1 VPPVQPGGSAL
12 PGWTSSQTLDGHFLQ
27 TGHIVL
33 NARTTH
39 AAVIDSFG
47 GPDRFHLEELPLAAP
62 GAGEVQIRVA
72 AAAVNP
78 VDLATRAGMVVPAD
92 AAHFPMTIGWDAAG
106 TIERVGE
113 DVADWQVGDRVAAM
127 TPQPADQNGTYAEH
141 MNVAVNLLARVPD
154 GVSLEQA
161 ATIPLVG
168 LTASQMVG
176 WVHVPSGA
184 TLLVDAPLGAV
195 GRLVV
200 QLARNEGITV
210 VAVTRPQDRDAALE
224 LGATEVVDR
233 GDFTAAVR
241 ELYPRGVDAAI
252 DLVGG
257 ATARASFAS
266 IRDGGAYIT
275 AVPPFLDN
283 TGPFT
288 SERDIRVEIQN
299 AHPDAPV
306 LTRLLEAVGRG
317 ELTSSIEHTY
327 PLAEAVEAHSRQAR
341 GGLRGKLV
349 LVP

>member
-1 VPPVQPGGSAL
+1 MSN
-12 PGWTSSQTLDGHFLQ
+12 SH
-27 TGHIVL
+27 
-33 NARTTH
+33 TTH
-39 AAVIDSFG
+39 AAVIESFG

-78 VDLATRAGMVVPAD
+78 VDLATRAGMVIPAE

-113 DVADWQVGDRVAAM
+113 TVADWQVGDRVAAM
-127 TPQPADQNGTYAEH
+127 TPQPADQSGTYAEH
-141 MNVAVNLLARVPD
+141 INVAADLLARVPD

-161 ATIPLVG
+161 ATVPLVG
-168 LTASQMVG
+168 LTASQMLE
-176 WVHVPSGA
+176 WVHLSAGA
-184 TLLVDAPLGAV
+184 VLLVDAPLGAV
-195 GRLVV
+195 GRVVV
-200 QLARNEGITV
+200 QLARNDKVTV

-241 ELYPRGVDAAI
+241 ELHPRGVDAAI

-275 AVPPFLDN
+275 AVPPFLDD

-299 AHPDAPV
+299 THPDTPV

-317 ELTSSIEHTY
+317 ELTAGVEHTY
-327 PLAEAVEAHSRQAR
+327 PLAQAAQAHSRQAR

>member
-1 VPPVQPGGSAL
+1 MS
-12 PGWTSSQTLDGHFLQ
+12 
-27 TGHIVL
+27 
-33 NARTTH
+33 NAHTTH
-39 AAVIDSFG
+39 AAVIESFG
-47 GPDRFHLEELPLAAP
+47 GPDRFHLGKLPLAAP
-62 GAGEVQIRVA
+62 GTGKVQIRVA

-78 VDLATRAGMVVPAD
+78 VDLATRAGLVIPAD

-113 DVADWQVGDRVAAM
+113 NVAGWQVGDRVAAM

-141 MNVAVNLLARVPD
+141 ITVAADLLARVPD

-161 ATIPLVG
+161 ATVPLVG
-168 LTASQMVG
+168 LTASQMLE
-176 WVHVPSGA
+176 WVHLSAGA
-184 TLLVDAPLGAV
+184 VLLVDAPLGAV

-200 QLARNEGITV
+200 QLARNDKVTV
-210 VAVTRPQDRDAALE
+210 VAVTRPQDRGAALE

-241 ELYPRGVDAAI
+241 ELHPQGVAAAI

-257 ATARASFAS
+257 AAARASFAS

-275 AVPPFLDN
+275 AVPPFLDD

-299 AHPDAPV
+299 THPDAPV
-306 LTRLLEAVGRG
+306 LARLLEAVGRG
-317 ELTSSIEHTY
+317 ELTANVEHSY
-327 PLAEAVEAHSRQAR
+327 PLAEAAEAHSRQAR

-349 LVP
+349 MVP